1 MRSVTGHEKKPF
13 DKGTFLSSRR
23 SSSSTF
29 NNANALRGIHINISS
44 DPFQHRIPPYIQRL
58 WQESKLRKHLS
69 VWKRRLTKRYQQS
82 GWLEATVVGVCIFM
96 GCLVLLIHVGF
107 FSGKKYQDWQHDHY
121 HADKL
126 DEVDLLD
133 KVYSNEGR
141 AQTTA
146 ILLLRNNNK
155 QGIESVLEQLCQ
167 YDMFA
172 SFTIWNDDPNLNM
185 TIDVWIK
192 TVAFFFLI
200 IETNVFGSIIPID
213 DPCARMHTKSVG
225 CDKHACSTWYFSKV
239 LCMSTGKNTVL
250 LFSRYPIAETAT
262 SFKKYIC

>member
-1 MRSVTGHEKKPF
+1 MRSVSGHEKKPF
-13 DKGTFLSSRR
+13 GKSTFLSSRR
-23 SSSSTF
+23 SSSSNF
-29 NNANALRGIHINISS
+29 HNANAIRGIHINISS

-82 GWLEATVVGVCIFM
+82 GWLETALVCVCVFM

-121 HADKL
+121 HADVL

-133 KVYSNEGR
+133 KVYSGEGR

-146 ILLLRNNNK
+146 IFLLKDNNK
-155 QGIESVLEQLCQ
+155 QDIESILEQLCQ

-172 SFTIWNDDPNLNM
+172 TFIIWNDNPSVNM
-185 TIDVWIK
+185 TMDVCILC
-192 TVAFFFLI
+192 FFFFRHRKLI
-200 IETNVFGSIIPID
+200 RCF
-213 DPCARMHTKSVG
+213 R
-225 CDKHACSTWYFSKV
+225 
-239 LCMSTGKNTVL
+239 
-250 LFSRYPIAETAT
+250 
-262 SFKKYIC
+262 